1 MCDGRGIIDREVCER
16 CRGTGSATVDSIPLV
31 DNLALAGVAPTSPA
45 SPARVVTFKRSGTQV
60 CVGNL
65 SKGKMGSGQ
74 TPTGFTDVRIDRQTA
89 LGNLGRGRERPKRFS
104 NLIHQWRR
112 KEPI

>member
-31 DNLALAGVAPTSPA
+31 DDLALASVAPTSPA

-89 LGNLGRGRERPKRFS
+89 LGNPFPMGSDGLTFDARGCQPTVG
-104 NLIHQWRR
+104 L
-112 KEPI
+112 